1 MKIYEIGSGEGLDAL
16 KTAQR
21 DTPKPG
27 PGEILVKMKA
37 SSVNFR
43 DLLMIKNAS
52 VIGIAEGRIPNS
64 DGAGIV
70 EEIGEG
76 VTSFKAGDRV
86 VGCFFQNWEDGPIGN
101 TVMQTA
107 LGGPI
112 DGVLAEYVILKENGA
127 LPVPE
132 GLSFEEA
139 ATLPCAAVTA
149 WNCLI
154 EKGGARA
161 GNTALILGTGG
172 VSVFSQ
178 QIAAV
183 SGIRTIATSSSNE
196 KLDRIKALG
205 ANDLINYR
213 ENPDWEKQV
222 LDLTDGHGVDVVIE
236 VGGAGT
242 LPKSI
247 ESVRVG
253 GTVSLVGVLTGGQ
266 IDPTSIMRKSVK
278 LQGIYVGPRAMFRKL
293 LQAVDTQDIKPVIEQ
308 TVPFDDA
315 LEAYR
320 LMESGAHFG
329 KIVITF

>member
-1 MKIYEIGSGEGLDAL
+1 MKIYEIGSGEGLSGL
-16 KTAQR
+16 KAAER
-21 DTPKPG
+21 DISKPG

-37 SSVNFR
+37 SSINYR
-43 DLLMIKNAS
+43 DLMMIKNAS

-70 EEIGEG
+70 EEAGEG

-86 VGCFFQNWEDGPIGN
+86 VGCFFQDWEDGPIGDA
-101 TVMQTA
+101 VMQSA

-112 DGVLAEYVILKENGA
+112 DGVLAEYVILKEKSA

-154 EKGGARA
+154 DKGGARP
-161 GNTALILGTGG
+161 GDTALILGTGG

-183 SGIRTIATSSSNE
+183 SGIRTIATSSSDE
-196 KLDRIKALG
+196 KLERIKALG
-205 ANDLINYR
+205 ANELINYR
-213 ENPDWEKQV
+213 QNPDWEKEV
-222 LDLTDGHGVDVVIE
+222 LELTGGRGVDVVIE

-247 ESVRVG
+247 DSVRVG
-253 GTVSLVGVLTGGQ
+253 GTISLVGVLTGGM

-293 LQAVDTQDIKPVIEQ
+293 LQAVDTQDIKPVVEK
-308 TVPFDDA
+308 TVPFDEA